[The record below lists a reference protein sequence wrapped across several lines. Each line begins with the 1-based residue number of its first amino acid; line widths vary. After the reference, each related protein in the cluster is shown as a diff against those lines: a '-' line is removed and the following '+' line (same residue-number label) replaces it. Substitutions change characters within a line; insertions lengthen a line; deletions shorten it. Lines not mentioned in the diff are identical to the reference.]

1 MKAEEKNVGPLT
13 VKKLRELLAF
23 QEAFW
28 DEEDEKYLGKF
39 EDTPVMC
46 LVYSDDNEYK
56 GVGHSELV
64 FNYELGITV
73 VPSLWRPS
81 K

>member
-13 VKKLRELLAF
+13 VKTLREMLDF
-23 QEAFW
+23 QELHW
-28 DEEDEKYLGKF
+28 TQEDEMYLGKF